1 MRESRRN
8 WKIRAICSFALLLA
22 TALSAVRMPAGPIAP
37 LARLS
42 AFESPSAPAPAR
54 SGSPSPDASIEI
66 RRVLDEQATAWNR
79 GDVDGFIAGYWN
91 SDQTVFA
98 GSDGI
103 LRGWQALG
111 ERYRRSYP
119 DRKAMGR
126 LEFSGLEIIPL
137 CPEAALVLGN
147 WHLER
152 ETEPTG
158 GVFSLVFK
166 HLPEGWRII
175 ADHTSVVAAPAPP
188 GTPR

>member
-111 ERYRRSYP
+111 ERYR
-119 DRKAMGR
+119 
-126 LEFSGLEIIPL
+126 
-137 CPEAALVLGN
+137 
-147 WHLER
+147 
-152 ETEPTG
+152 
-158 GVFSLVFK
+158 
-166 HLPEGWRII
+166 
-175 ADHTSVVAAPAPP
+175 
-188 GTPR
+188 